1 MKKFLLFQL
10 VLMLSLPALAEEPF
24 SFETRKVPVN
34 RGGEVDG
41 TVSLRFYKDMPSV
54 PYISVADFQE
64 LMLPGTT
71 IVVSKTGEG
80 EYLLEGP
87 YAKATVNTVTEQ
99 FSSDNYMAFTN
110 LMGQL
115 REGMDNVYYD
125 GAPFIRYNRQELT
138 PASATVTFDFKK
150 YGIDLRGNNKTV
162 YFPFATLSDLYS
174 DLYYHVAGYTG
185 DKVVIVTDNQNEKI
199 SVIEPENAERLLE
212 ADTRDEDMAAFSYA
226 ELCFVI
232 DHFYGMPGRS
242 PLESGIQNDGLDKT
256 LDTVENGPLIKK
268 LLKSTDMEDYL
279 IGMKSLQVL
288 LDDGGHTNLMVD
300 MDLFSITMGDE
311 DLAGEAWNER
321 NDKIQYKYPE
331 LYGSLTEYFNKLEE
345 QNSKLQDID
354 IYRPYI
360 DTYHKEGKTAFLMLN
375 TFGFTNMK
383 AWNEYYKGGCIGET
397 PAIDEEFKGDLS
409 VVLDALKQ
417 ASEDPEVKNFVV
429 DLTCNL
435 GGSLDVVMAMTALMG
450 GQSHFYSENTLT
462 GQRQKIYYD
471 VDCNFDGVFDEKD
484 KEVMYDLNI
493 AVLTSDVAFSC
504 ANLFPSLMK
513 DMGFPIIGERTG
525 GGSCAV
531 QNIVT
536 PEGFQYQI
544 SSARGRL
551 TNNKWENIDGG
562 VEPDYVIDVSSG
574 DYSNFYDVATINAFI
589 NKYCTSP
596 NSIIDL
602 NATSQDGTCV
612 YYDLS
617 GRKIDGRGVKGVYIL
632 KGKKIAK

>member
-125 GAPFIRYNRQELT
+125 GAPYIRYNRQELT

-162 YFPFATLSDLYS
+162 YFPLATLSDLYS

-321 NDKIQYKYPE
+321 NDKILYKYPE

-354 IYRPYI
+354 LYRPYI

-375 TFGFTNMK
+375 TFGLTNMK

-417 ASEDPEVKNFVV
+417 A
-429 DLTCNL
+429 NL

-462 GQRQKIYYD
+462 GQRQIIYYD

-632 KGKKIAK
+632 KGKKMAK